1 MSPEMA
7 DSGILEM
14 SEYTGKGFMSFAIR
28 SAYQNETIYLSGY
41 EHFVTVFSSYI
52 PSPVSPG
59 HKLDEETNCNLYT
72 DNLLHFIFKRFYF
85 N

>member
-1 MSPEMA
+1 MA
-7 DSGILEM
+7 DSGILET

-28 SAYQNETIYLSGY
+28 GAYQNETIYISSY
-41 EHFVTVFSSYI
+41 EHFVTVFISSI

-59 HKLDEETNCNLYT
+59 HKLDEKTNCDSCI
-72 DNLLHFIFKRFYF
+72 DNQLHFISKRFYF